1 MHVFKTTGFKSAL
14 GSLKTYLASPR
25 EPAIYFLE
33 VRQNLKVPEVIET
46 HTTYR
51 FTSLLSHQ
59 FPLDRD
65 ATARVEETG
74 EIYIQ
79 SHQWSVTLGLVNVFS
94 TG

>member
-1 MHVFKTTGFKSAL
+1 MRGFKTTGFKSAL
-14 GSLKTYLASPR
+14 GSLKTYLVSPR

-33 VRQNLKVPEVIET
+33 VRQNLMVPEVIET
-46 HTTYR
+46 HTIYR
-51 FTSLLSHQ
+51 FIPLLSHQ

-74 EIYIQ
+74 EIDVQ
-79 SHQWSVTLGLVNVFS
+79 SHQGSVTLGLVNVFS